1 MFQDLSMVL
10 VMIIATVDLVI
21 ISGPFQWPD
30 CIYIYLYLYTYKT
43 CVCVHIFVIYFYICI
58 YVHIFVMMIK
68 YLEFIFILFC
78 IDT

>member
-1 MFQDLSMVL
+1 MFPDLSMVL

-43 CVCVHIFVIYFYICI
+43 CMYTYICDIFLYMYLCTHICDDKIPRVYI
-58 YVHIFVMMIK
+58 YTFL
-68 YLEFIFILFC
+68 Y
-78 IDT
+78 